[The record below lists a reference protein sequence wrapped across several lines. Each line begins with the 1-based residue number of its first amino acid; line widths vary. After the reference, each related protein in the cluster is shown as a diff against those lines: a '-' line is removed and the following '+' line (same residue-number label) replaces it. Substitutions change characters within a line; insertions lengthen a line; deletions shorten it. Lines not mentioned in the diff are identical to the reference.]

1 MPGQVVVVS
10 GAGRGLGLAIVA
22 HLLQRG
28 DSVCAFS
35 RSRSEGVARLLER
48 PETRERLL
56 FEQVDLRDREGVRAF
71 VRAAIR
77 RFQRID
83 ALVNNASVSHEGPL
97 ALAALD
103 DIDAT
108 ADTNLRGTLHLVR
121 ACLRPMLAARR
132 GRIVNISS
140 VAGLRGYAGLAA
152 YSATKGAVDAL
163 TRALAREV
171 GPKGITANSIAPG
184 YLDVGMSQQLSQAQ
198 RRQILGRTPLR
209 RLGAAPDVLAA
220 LDFLLSPAAAFIT
233 GQVLV
238 VDGGLT
244 C

>member
-1 MPGQVVVVS
+1 VSGQVVVVS
-10 GAGRGLGLAIVA
+10 GAGRGLGLAMVQ
-22 HLLQRG
+22 HLLERG
-28 DSVCAFS
+28 HSVCAFS
-35 RSRSEGVARLLER
+35 RTRSTAIAGLLESAQ
-48 PETRERLL
+48 TQGRLM
-56 FEQVDLRDREGVRAF
+56 FEEVDLRDRNAVRAF
-71 VRAAIR
+71 VRAALQRHR
-77 RFQRID
+77 RVD

-103 DIDAT
+103 DIDAA

-152 YSATKGAVDAL
+152 YSATKGALDAL

-184 YLDVGMSQQLSQAQ
+184 YLEVGMSQRLSEAQ

-209 RLGAAPDVLAA
+209 RLGTPADVLGA
-220 LDFLLSPAAAFIT
+220 LDFLLSPAADFIT

>member
-1 MPGQVVVVS
+1 MSGQVVVVS
-10 GAGRGLGLAIVA
+10 GAGRGLGLEIVS
-22 HLLQRG
+22 HMLGRG

-35 RSRSEGVARLLER
+35 RSQSPAIER
-48 PETRERLL
+48 MLDAPETRGRLH
-56 FEQVDLRDREGVRAF
+56 FAEVDLRDRAAIQAF
-71 VRAAIR
+71 VHAAVER
-77 RFQRID
+77 HQRID
-83 ALVNNASVSHEGPL
+83 ALVNNASVSHEGLL

-121 ACLRPMLAARR
+121 ACLRPMLVARR

-152 YSATKGAVDAL
+152 YSATKGALDAL

-171 GPKGITANSIAPG
+171 GPRGIAANSIAPG
-184 YLDVGMSQQLSQAQ
+184 YLEVGMSERLNKAQ
-198 RRQILGRTPLR
+198 RRQILGRTPLG
-209 RLGAAPDVLAA
+209 RLGTPADVLAA
-220 LDFLLSPAAAFIT
+220 LDFLLSPGADFIT